1 METFRMSK
9 EVQMRL
15 STQLY
20 IIYDVE
26 RQQLTFSALL
36 DIGFRG
42 PMTFVE
48 LLILVLFT
56 LYFVAPV
63 TTLVLSVC

>member
-1 METFRMSK
+1 METFRMSI

-20 IIYDVE
+20 IIYDFE
-26 RQQLTFSALL
+26 RQRLTSSALL
-36 DIGFRG
+36 DLGVWR

-48 LLILVLFT
+48 LLLLVLFT
-56 LYFVAPV
+56 LYFAAPV
-63 TTLVLSVC
+63 TTLLLSVC

>member
-20 IIYDVE
+20 IIYDLA
-26 RQQLTFSALL
+26 RQRLTFPALL
-36 DIGFRG
+36 DIGFWR

-48 LLILVLFT
+48 LLKLVLFT
-56 LYFVAPV
+56 LYVVAPV
-63 TTLVLSVC
+63 TTLGLSVC